1 MGFFLTPRHWHTAAR
16 APPEVSSVMFRDFL
30 IYGPVKVAL
39 SIGNGVENRCSKAG
53 LVVTEQCSARSIS
66 GV

>member
-30 IYGPVKVAL
+30 IYGPVKV
-39 SIGNGVENRCSKAG
+39 SIVDWEWGRESMFK
-53 LVVTEQCSARSIS
+53 S
-66 GV
+66 GVGGDGAMFRS